1 MEGRFRRSSWNVW
14 RVDHQSCHIRKPSY
28 QFLKPETNKGNFR
41 LYFELFEKKYR
52 GRHHSEILKTN
63 TIHLN
68 SQKLFNNWIC
78 HFGSWFNDYWTSRVK
93 EIVKFYRFVRTKK
106 YQNAALCT
114 ASLLDAFI
122 DIVVATKGADHDD
135 SSTTPAIDNL
145 ITMNNV
151 RAWFLILFYI
161 FI

>member
-1 MEGRFRRSSWNVW
+1 MCDGWTIKVVTSGNP
-14 RVDHQSCHIRKPSY
+14 HINFLS
-28 QFLKPETNKGNFR
+28 LKPTKVTSDFILNYLKKNIEGATTQKYQKQIQSTLLLKNYSIIESVILAVGSTTIELLGLRK
-41 LYFELFEKKYR
+41 LY
-52 GRHHSEILKTN
+52 
-63 TIHLN
+63 
-68 SQKLFNNWIC
+68 
-78 HFGSWFNDYWTSRVK
+78 
-93 EIVKFYRFVRTKK
+93 KFYRFVRTKK